1 MNSIPEGQ
9 EFVCLEEA
17 ELPPEE
23 EVRTETKVIPT
34 DGGEI
39 TVTTVT
45 KRRRR
50 VRVMK
55 NIRSR
60 VVQHKVPAG

>member
-9 EFVCLEEA
+9 EFVCLEES
-17 ELPPEE
+17 ELPAEE
-23 EVRTETKVIPT
+23 EVKTETKVIPT
-34 DGGEI
+34 EGGEI

-50 VRVMK
+50 VKVLK

-60 VVQHKVPAG
+60 VVQHRVPAG